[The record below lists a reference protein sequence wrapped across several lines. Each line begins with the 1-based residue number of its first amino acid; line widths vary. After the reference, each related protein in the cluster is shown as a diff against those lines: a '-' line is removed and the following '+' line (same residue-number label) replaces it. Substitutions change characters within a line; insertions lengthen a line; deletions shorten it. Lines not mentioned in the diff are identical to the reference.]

1 MLLPCHAHFDAN
13 CCLWYTVQQVRK
25 RGSNTVTALRRLL
38 VTAAQP
44 LVDSHTYLPRYLGTE
59 KRLPKANSDDR

>member
-1 MLLPCHAHFDAN
+1 M
-13 CCLWYTVQQVRK
+13 
-25 RGSNTVTALRRLL
+25 TALRRLL